1 MISRTARHLRSRHR
15 PTGWC
20 YIRFLM
26 SERATVGKNRLAV
39 SGGAG
44 LLALALASAAC
55 SAIKDLFKEPDIQL
69 DHVVVRGIGLTGG
82 NLDLVVKVSN
92 PNNITLQG
100 TKLQVGV
107 DVEGSHLGDVTYDS
121 DFAVPESGTTTVTL
135 PLRFGW
141 SGVGS
146 AVRAALGYG
155 DLPYTM
161 KGQATLQTP
170 WGRKVVSFTH
180 EGRAPLIRSAGN
192 VAIPGAGPS

>member
-1 MISRTARHLRSRHR
+1 MLYSV
-15 PTGWC
+15 PE
-20 YIRFLM
+20 
-26 SERATVGKNRLAV
+26 SERWTVGKNRMKA
-39 SGGAG
+39 GGAT
-44 LLALALASAAC
+44 ALALVLATAAC
-55 SAIKDLFKEPDIQL
+55 SAIRDIFKEPDIQL

-82 NLDLVVKVSN
+82 NLDLVVKVEN
-92 PNNITLQG
+92 PNNFSLQG
-100 TKLQVGV
+100 TKLQVGI

-146 AVRAALGYG
+146 AVRAALSYG

-161 KGQATLQTP
+161 QGQATLQTP
-170 WGRKVVSFTH
+170 WGPKAVSFTH
-180 EGRAPLIRSAGN
+180 EGRAPLIRQTGN